1 MDPILMVLYVFL
13 VLVYITVYIIKG
25 QGLWKNIEVYTP
37 NWSEKIL
44 ILVFFYLFVMLS
56 VISFYYNSRNIEN
69 PMFKN
74 LNKVLFVLILALFSF
89 VVFCLSEGNTAI
101 EEAFILSSIIL
112 GLLLANV
119 IVTFMLCNTS
129 GKIFSVLP
137 LAVYTYLY
145 AWIYE
150 IKNNH

>member
-1 MDPILMVLYVFL
+1 MVLYIAIIF
-13 VLVYITVYIIKG
+13 VYITVYIIKG

-44 ILVFFYLFVMLS
+44 ILVFFYLFVILT
-56 VISFYYNSRNIEN
+56 VISLFYNRYHIEN
-69 PMFKN
+69 PLFKN

-101 EEAFILSSIIL
+101 EEAFVLSSIIL

-119 IVTFMLCNTS
+119 VVTFMLCNTS
-129 GKIFSVLP
+129 GKIFSLLP
-137 LAVYTYLY
+137 LSLYTYLY
-145 AWIYE
+145 AWMFE

>member
-1 MDPILMVLYVFL
+1 MVLYVSL

-74 LNKVLFVLILALFSF
+74 LNKVLFVLVLALFSF